1 MFWHI
6 ALAAIFGL
14 VLGLAAAW
22 DLCTGEILNRY
33 AVLLFCLGIV
43 HLLIIKGYSWNSF
56 GDCLAGGGTAAGMM
70 LVIALMNDG
79 FGGGDI
85 KLVGAGGFYLGFMPS
100 LFALLL
106 SCLIAAAAWI
116 ILRQRG
122 KVTLSTKMKYGPCYA
137 IGAVISAILCFV

>member
-33 AVLLFCLGIV
+33 AVLLLGLGAV
-43 HLLIIKGYSWNSF
+43 HLLIKGCSWNSL
-56 GDCLAGGGTAAGMM
+56 GDCLAGSGVAAGLM
-70 LVIALMNDG
+70 LVIALINDG

-85 KLVGAGGFYLGFMPS
+85 KLVGAGGFYLGFIPS

-122 KVTLSTKMKYGPCYA
+122 KATLSTKMKYGPCYA